1 MPHGHAFR
9 IRGTLYYVLKGL
21 PFDAIRI
28 IGQWASD
35 TWQKY
40 LHEHAEILA
49 LYIQEDAE
57 CFLAF
62 TCEYM
67 PSTLR

>member
-35 TWQKY
+35 AWQKY
-40 LHEHAEILA
+40 LHEHAEI
-49 LYIQEDAE
+49 
-57 CFLAF
+57 
-62 TCEYM
+62 YM